1 MSSVPLSRNR
11 DFHVFWAGQALSG
24 LGDAFATV
32 AAPLLVLQATGSVE
46 RMGRF
51 TATVSIAYVASGLVA
66 GSIVDR
72 VDRRRLMI
80 ACDLGRALV
89 YAAVPLLWWL
99 RGPSYHA
106 LLLAAAVGAFLGN
119 IFQVAAITAVA
130 NLVPREQLLAANGRM
145 HGAYAAMFFV
155 GPMLAGEVCQRLGA
169 VAGIAVDAGSFVLS
183 ALSLVLVRARF
194 PRPAGSTSAGPVSDF
209 ALGLR
214 FLWRVPV
221 LRATAGLLALSAML
235 MGGREN
241 LIIFHVKRELHR
253 DDRAVGQV
261 FAVAAL
267 GALAAAAASAPLR
280 ARFGFATCW
289 IGAGLLMGASVTLLG
304 QTHHLATLAL
314 LTACVGFA
322 EAIRGINTMTL
333 RQEITPDALLGR
345 VTAAFW
351 TVLTFPAAVG
361 AALNGRLAER
371 WGVAPTLAGLGL
383 AMVALMLAATRTPI
397 TTPPPPRESLTD
409 AV

>member
-51 TATVSIAYVASGLVA
+51 TATVSLAYVLSGLVA

-72 VDRRRLMI
+72 VDRRRLMV
-80 ACDLGRALV
+80 ACDLGRAV
-89 YAAVPLLWWL
+89 VFAAVPLLWWL

-106 LLLAAAVGAFLGN
+106 LLLAAAVCAFLGN

-169 VAGIAVDAGSFVLS
+169 VAGIAVDALSFVLS
-183 ALSLVLVRARF
+183 AISLLLVRARF
-194 PRPAGSTSAGPVSDF
+194 ARPAGHPSAGPVADF
-209 ALGLR
+209 TLGLR

-221 LRATAGLLALSAML
+221 LRATAGLLALSALL

-253 DDRAVGQV
+253 DDRAVGHV

-267 GALAAAAASAPLR
+267 GALAAAAAAAPLR
-280 ARFGFATCW
+280 TRFGFAACW
-289 IGAGLLMGASVTLLG
+289 IGAGLLMGAAVTLLG
-304 QTHHLATLAL
+304 HTHDLPSLAM

>member
-32 AAPLLVLQATGSVE
+32 AAPLLVLQATGSVA

-51 TATVSIAYVASGLVA
+51 TATVSVAYVLSGLVA

-72 VDRRRLMI
+72 VDRRRLMV
-80 ACDLGRALV
+80 ACDLGRAV
-89 YAAVPLLWWL
+89 VFAAVPLLWWL

-106 LLLAAAVGAFLGN
+106 LLLAAAVCAFLGN

-169 VAGIAVDAGSFVLS
+169 VAGIAVDALSFVLS
-183 ALSLVLVRARF
+183 AISLLLVRARF
-194 PRPAGSTSAGPVSDF
+194 ARPAGHPSAGPVADF
-209 ALGLR
+209 TLGLR

-221 LRATAGLLALSAML
+221 LRATAGLLALSALL

-253 DDRAVGQV
+253 DDRAVGHV

-267 GALAAAAASAPLR
+267 GALAAAAASSSLR
-280 ARFGFATCW
+280 ARFGFASCW
-289 IGAGLLMGASVTLLG
+289 IGAGLLMGAAVTLLG
-304 QTHHLATLAL
+304 HTRDLPTLAM

-322 EAIRGINTMTL
+322 ESIRGINTMTL

-383 AMVALMLAATRTPI
+383 AMVALMFVATRTPI

>member
-1 MSSVPLSRNR
+1 MLAR
-11 DFHVFWAGQALSG
+11 
-24 LGDAFATV
+24 
-32 AAPLLVLQATGSVE
+32 
-46 RMGRF
+46 
-51 TATVSIAYVASGLVA
+51 VA
-66 GSIVDR
+66 G
-72 VDRRRLMI
+72 
-80 ACDLGRALV
+80 
-89 YAAVPLLWWL
+89 
-99 RGPSYHA
+99 
-106 LLLAAAVGAFLGN
+106 
-119 IFQVAAITAVA
+119 
-130 NLVPREQLLAANGRM
+130 
-145 HGAYAAMFFV
+145 
-155 GPMLAGEVCQRLGA
+155 
-169 VAGIAVDAGSFVLS
+169 
-183 ALSLVLVRARF
+183 
-194 PRPAGSTSAGPVSDF
+194 PAGHPSSERVADCT
-209 ALGLR
+209 LGLR

-221 LRATAGLLALSAML
+221 LRATAGLLALSALL
-235 MGGREN
+235 MGGREH

-253 DDRAVGQV
+253 DDRAVGHV

-267 GALAAAAASAPLR
+267 GALAAAAAAAPLR
-280 ARFGFATCW
+280 TRFGFAACW
-289 IGAGLLMGASVTLLG
+289 IGAGLLMGAAVTLLG
-304 QTHHLATLAL
+304 HTHDLPSLAM